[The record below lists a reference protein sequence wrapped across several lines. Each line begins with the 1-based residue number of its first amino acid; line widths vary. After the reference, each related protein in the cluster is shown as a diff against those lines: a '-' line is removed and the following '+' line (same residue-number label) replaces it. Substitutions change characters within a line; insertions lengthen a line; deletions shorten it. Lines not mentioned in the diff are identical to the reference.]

1 MDFVIKNLKF
11 FFFCSKLGLVAFL
24 NIGITGFEVRPL
36 GFEVR
41 LIDFDMGSVE
51 FEVRPVGFEAVR
63 SSLYLGSTQHY

>member
-24 NIGITGFEVRPL
+24 NIGIT

-63 SSLYLGSTQHY
+63 SSLYLGSTQH